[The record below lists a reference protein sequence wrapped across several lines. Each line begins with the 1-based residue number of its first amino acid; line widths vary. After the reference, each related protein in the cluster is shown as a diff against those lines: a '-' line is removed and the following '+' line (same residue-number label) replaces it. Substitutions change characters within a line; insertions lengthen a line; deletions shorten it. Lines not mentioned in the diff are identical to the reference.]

1 METSRSE
8 ALVVKDL
15 RKDFGRLGVLA
26 GIGFSVQRG
35 ELVCILGPSGCGKTT
50 ILRITAGLIPFDSGT
65 VLINGDDI
73 RKNREYLKNIAVVF
87 QEPRLLPWRNA
98 RQNVHLSL
106 ELRKDEH
113 DARDMAAVD
122 AALSLVGLSEF
133 TNSYP
138 HELSGGM
145 KQRVS
150 LARALVTEPEILL
163 MDEPLTGLD
172 LHNREEL
179 QEEIVR
185 IWSQKK
191 VTLMLVTHDPAE
203 AIHMADRIIVLSE
216 RPTHIKD
223 IIRVN
228 LPRPRPRD
236 SEEIRNLEKTIRG
249 LFAEDAGKPTEVNLS
264 NINSQA

>member
-15 RKDFGRLGVLA
+15 SKGFGKLGVLDS
-26 GIGFSVQRG
+26 ISFSVGRG

-50 ILRITAGLIPFDSGT
+50 ILRIAAGLIPFDSGT
-65 VLINGDDI
+65 VLTNGEDI
-73 RKNREYLKNIAVVF
+73 RNNHDYLKIVSVVF

-98 RQNVHLSL
+98 RQNVYLSL
-106 ELRKDEH
+106 ELRKEQYDDH
-113 DARDMAAVD
+113 DLAAVD
-122 AALSLVGLSEF
+122 NALALVGLAEF
-133 TNSYP
+133 ADSYP

-145 KQRVS
+145 RQRVS
-150 LARALVTEPEILL
+150 LARAIVTEPEILF

-172 LHNREEL
+172 LRNREEL
-179 QEEIVR
+179 QDEILR

-216 RPTHIKD
+216 RPTHIKS
-223 IIRVN
+223 IISVN
-228 LPRPRPRD
+228 LSRPRPRD
-236 SEEIRNLEKTIRG
+236 SNAVREMENTIRG
-249 LFAEDAGKPTEVNLS
+249 LFGEDTAGESPRHESTKL
-264 NINSQA
+264 